1 MAAPATHPARS
12 RRFIKIYLVVWA
24 VLAIGA
30 LAYLTF
36 LAFPQSPRQVAQ
48 RAPAAD
54 AEAGPTLRAVAKSL
68 AEMGVAVRRGFAD
81 VQKDV
86 THLKEVMVDQDGKTK
101 ATEVRLN
108 SLEKRVATIEAT
120 RAPAPL
126 SPKAKVTDPKAK
138 ALEKSSPLSKTSDAR
153 VTPHVI
159 NVPPPPSSPP
169 RENPKPANQETPL
182 ETGSIAKS
190 RQVVFGDPVVR
201 PSSAVP
207 YAVQLAASPS
217 LDGLRQRWEQLVDQH
232 GSLATLQPRVIQ
244 PRGGGGPYRLVAG
257 PIESKADADRL
268 CADMRVART
277 SCFATPYAGS
287 PL

>member
-1 MAAPATHPARS
+1 MAAPSTHPARS
-12 RRFIKIYLVVWA
+12 RRYIKIYLVAWA

-36 LAFPQSPRQVAQ
+36 LAFPQSPQQVAQ

-86 THLKEVMVDQDGKTK
+86 THLKEVMVDQDGKSK
-101 ATEVRLN
+101 AAEVRLN
-108 SLEKRVATIEAT
+108 SLEERVATIEAT
-120 RAPAPL
+120 RDPA
-126 SPKAKVTDPKAK
+126 SPSSKAK
-138 ALEKSSPLSKTSDAR
+138 APDPKTKALRKPSPLSKTSDAR
-153 VTPHVI
+153 VTPNVI
-159 NVPPPPSSPP
+159 NAPPPSSPP
-169 RENPKPANQETPL
+169 RENPKPAKQEPPL

-190 RQVVFGDPVVR
+190 QQVVFGDPVVR
-201 PSSAVP
+201 PTTAVP

-217 LDGLRQRWEQLVDQH
+217 LDGLRQRWDQLVDQH
-232 GSLATLQPRVIQ
+232 GSLATLQPRVVQ
-244 PRGGGGPYRLVAG
+244 PRGGSGPYRLVAG
-257 PIESKADADRL
+257 PIETKADADRL

-277 SCFATPYAGS
+277 SCFATPYSGS

>member
-1 MAAPATHPARS
+1 MAASPPPPVRS
-12 RRFIKIYLVVWA
+12 RRFIKVYLVAWA
-24 VLAIGA
+24 VLAVGA

-36 LAFPQSPRQVAQ
+36 LAFPQSPSRVAQ

-54 AEAGPTLRAVAKSL
+54 AETGPTLRAVAKSL
-68 AEMGVAVRRGFAD
+68 SEMGVAVRRGFAD

-86 THLKEVMVDQDGKTK
+86 THLKEVMVEQDGKVK
-101 ATEVRLN
+101 AADTRLN
-108 SLEKRVATIEAT
+108 ALEERVASIEAA
-120 RAPAPL
+120 RAPA
-126 SPKAKVTDPKAK
+126 SPPSKTKAPDPKAK
-138 ALEKSSPLSKTSDAR
+138 AVDKQPAPSKTSDAR

-159 NVPPPPSSPP
+159 NAPPPSSPP
-169 RENPKPANQETPL
+169 RENPRPAKQEALL

-190 RQVVFGDPVVR
+190 REVVFGDPVVT
-201 PSSAVP
+201 PTNAGP

-217 LDGLRQRWEQLVDQH
+217 LDGLRQRWDQLVDQH
-232 GSLATLQPRVIQ
+232 GSLATLQPRVVQ

-277 SCFATPYAGS
+277 SCFTTPYSGS

>member
-12 RRFIKIYLVVWA
+12 RRFIKIYLVAWA

-36 LAFPQSPRQVAQ
+36 LAFPQSPQQVAQ

-54 AEAGPTLRAVAKSL
+54 AEAGPTLRAVARSL

-101 ATEVRLN
+101 ATETRLN
-108 SLEKRVATIEAT
+108 SLEERVATIEAT
-120 RAPAPL
+120 RSPASP
-126 SPKAKVTDPKAK
+126 SPKAKTVDPKAK
-138 ALEKSSPLSKTSDAR
+138 ALDKSPPPSKTSDAR

-159 NVPPPPSSPP
+159 NAPPPSSPP
-169 RENPKPANQETPL
+169 RENPTAAAQDAPL

-190 RQVVFGDPVVR
+190 REVVFGDPVVT
-201 PSSAVP
+201 PTSAAP
-207 YAVQLAASPS
+207 FGVQLAASPT

-232 GSLATLQPRVIQ
+232 GSLATLQPRIVQ

-277 SCFATPYAGS
+277 SCFATPYSGS

>member
-1 MAAPATHPARS
+1 MAAPTTHPARS
-12 RRFIKIYLVVWA
+12 RRFIKIYLVAWA

-36 LAFPQSPRQVAQ
+36 LAFPQSPQQVAQ
-48 RAPAAD
+48 RAPAAE

-101 ATEVRLN
+101 ATETRLN
-108 SLEKRVATIEAT
+108 SLEERVATIEAIRT
-120 RAPAPL
+120 PASPP
-126 SPKAKVTDPKAK
+126 PKAKAVEPKAK
-138 ALEKSSPLSKTSDAR
+138 ALDKSQPPSKTSDAR

-159 NVPPPPSSPP
+159 NAPPPSSPP
-169 RENPKPANQETPL
+169 RENPMAANQDAPL

-190 RQVVFGDPVVR
+190 REVVFGDPVVT
-201 PSSAVP
+201 PTSTVP
-207 YAVQLAASPS
+207 FGVQLAASQT

-232 GSLATLQPRVIQ
+232 GSLATLQPRIVQ
-244 PRGGGGPYRLVAG
+244 PRGGGPYRLVAG

-277 SCFATPYAGS
+277 SCFATPYSGS

>member
-1 MAAPATHPARS
+1 MAAPSTHPARS
-12 RRFIKIYLVVWA
+12 RRYIKIYLVAWA
-24 VLAIGA
+24 VLATGA

-36 LAFPQSPRQVAQ
+36 LAFPQSPQQVAQ
-48 RAPAAD
+48 RVPAAD

-86 THLKEVMVDQDGKTK
+86 THLKEVMVDQDGKSK
-101 ATEVRLN
+101 AAEVRLN
-108 SLEKRVATIEAT
+108 SLEERVATIEAT
-120 RAPAPL
+120 RDPA
-126 SPKAKVTDPKAK
+126 SPSSKAK
-138 ALEKSSPLSKTSDAR
+138 APDPKTKASRKSSPLSKTSDAR

-159 NVPPPPSSPP
+159 NAPPPSSPP
-169 RENPKPANQETPL
+169 RENPKPARQEPPL

-190 RQVVFGDPVVR
+190 QQVVFGDPVVR
-201 PSSAVP
+201 PTTAVP

-217 LDGLRQRWEQLVDQH
+217 LDGLRQRWDQLVDQH
-232 GSLATLQPRVIQ
+232 GSLATLQPRVVQ

-257 PIESKADADRL
+257 PIETKADADRL

-277 SCFATPYAGS
+277 SCFATPYSGS